1 MARRRN
7 EGLFDLLVG
16 LPWWVSVIVA
26 GLVYFALKYWLIGFW
41 ANNMFLSAIA
51 KEPQSNA
58 GLFAS
63 LFFIPAIF
71 SFVGSHKRRKLLD
84 QQSGLDS
91 IRAMSWQRFEML
103 CGELFRRKGYT
114 VEENG
119 LGGADGGIDLIL
131 RKDGETYLVQCK
143 RWKTVKVGVKEIREL
158 YGIVAAERVDR
169 GIFITSGIYTA
180 EAMAF
185 AEGKPLDLID
195 GPALHNLVRE
205 VQKDRLAE
213 PSPLPVRVVTAPS
226 SPVCPRCGGSMVRR
240 IAKRGSNAG
249 GRFWGC
255 SNFPKCSGVLESV

>member
-16 LPWWVSVIVA
+16 LPWWVSVIVT
-26 GLVYFALKYWLIGFW
+26 GLVYFALKYWPIGFL

-51 KEPQSNA
+51 KGLQPNA

-63 LFFIPAIF
+63 LFLIPALV
-71 SFVGSHKRRKLLD
+71 SFAGYRKRRKLLD

-103 CGELFRRKGYT
+103 CGET
-114 VEENG
+114 C
-119 LGGADGGIDLIL
+119 
-131 RKDGETYLVQCK
+131 LVQCK
-143 RWKTVKVGVKEIREL
+143 RWKTVKVSVKEIREL

-169 GIFITSGIYTA
+169 GICITSGIYTA

>member
-1 MARRRN
+1 
-7 EGLFDLLVG
+7 
-16 LPWWVSVIVA
+16 
-26 GLVYFALKYWLIGFW
+26 
-41 ANNMFLSAIA
+41 
-51 KEPQSNA
+51 
-58 GLFAS
+58 
-63 LFFIPAIF
+63 
-71 SFVGSHKRRKLLD
+71 
-84 QQSGLDS
+84 
-91 IRAMSWQRFEML
+91 
-103 CGELFRRKGYT
+103 
-114 VEENG
+114 
-119 LGGADGGIDLIL
+119 
-131 RKDGETYLVQCK
+131 
-143 RWKTVKVGVKEIREL
+143 VKEIREL